1 MQNIYLENTPD
12 LIKTDENNNEYIDI
26 KRHVCGKNILGRLY
40 RDKVVVIKGSDILS
54 IRTSVDEILVRKIEK
69 FRQGN
74 IEKVDDGNYKLLKD
88 MTFKTPSCAMQFAY
102 GANENGWRCWVN
114 MRGIAIDTYR
124 YKHMESST
132 KPLHSQE
139 EHKKYKLKEE
149 FSSRGDESVYLIG
162 CKIDFDNDIVGIIVS
177 DTEMR
182 IDNNTADIGEYID
195 KNNIDINLVTI
206 GAYWFTEV
214 YEEA

>member
-124 YKHMESST
+124 YKHIESST

-149 FSSRGDESVYLIG
+149 FSSRCIG
-162 CKIDFDNDIVGIIVS
+162 CKIDFDNGIVGIIVS
-177 DTEMR
+177 DTEIN
-182 IDNNTADIGEYID
+182 IDNNTVDIAEYIN
-195 KNNIDINLVTI
+195 KNNIDIKSISV
-206 GAYWFTEV
+206 GMYWFNSV